1 MKNGQGPGGIRQD
14 GCCGIRDL
22 IAARDARLNGREP
35 RKPGEPGKL
44 AWARRQNRNTARRA
58 NPGIPNPI

>member
-1 MKNGQGPGGIRQD
+1 MRKSGRGQEESGGMA
-14 GCCGIRDL
+14 GIRDL
-22 IAARDARLNGREP
+22 IAARDARLNGWEP

-44 AWARRQNRNTARRA
+44 AWARRQSRNTARRA